1 MKKIM
6 IGSMLALAL
15 SNSMYAE
22 EMMQEEKAS
31 NMGLKVGTL
40 GVGVDFSTPVNET
53 LSVRFNVNGASY
65 SRKELVNNID
75 YDATLK
81 LLTVGALLDYYPGES
96 SFRLTAG
103 AYYNNN
109 KFDLVAKPAATESI
123 NIGDVSYTGAEVGQL
138 NSNVSFNKIAPYI
151 GLGWGNKPTGEKG
164 WGFTFD
170 LGAMYQGSAI
180 ASAEAIVNNTLPQLL
195 KTQIVND
202 VEKERQKIED
212 DMGKYTWYP
221 VIMIGANYTF

>member
-1 MKKIM
+1 M

-81 LLTVGALLDYYPGES
+81 LLTVGALLDYYPGEN

-109 KFDLVAKPAATESI
+109 KFDLVATPALTDKI
-123 NIGDVSYTGAEVGQL
+123 TIGGISYTGAEVGQV
-138 NSNVSFNKIAPYI
+138 NANVTFNKIAPYI
-151 GLGWGNKPTGEKG
+151 GLGWGNKPTSQKG